1 MLLEFAGQDV
11 RVHVEDGLPGTRTGV
26 KDQTELAT
34 GELVRKLLSH
44 RDHVRKRLGFGC
56 CELNHVAVLRRLRDH
71 QHVDRGLW
79 VHVGERDHSVGL
91 RENLD
96 GDLARHDLAEYRLF
110 CHASILASPRLLV
123 SRESIG
129 WSVMELSAD
138 QSITAR
144 PSEAS
149 RIAGRAQLAGFTL
162 TAAQRDAAEE
172 LELLLDVIGGTT
184 PAREEH
190 GRGVYLWGEVGRGK
204 SWLMDAF
211 LASVGHNRTW
221 RVHYHDLF
229 RHFHRAV
236 YEGTP
241 AARSSDRSAVELAL
255 DELIGNRV
263 VLCIDEF
270 SVNDIADG
278 MLSYRL
284 FTELFSR
291 GLYLVVTSN
300 YQPEHLLP
308 HPVYHEMYLPGI
320 EQLSRELA
328 VVEVGG
334 AQDLRAVARSAGSP
348 ESATGDSSAEA
359 SHESTQAF
367 RRGRHL
373 LSASQADLD
382 AVLEAW
388 GLSAGTPNSIPI
400 GNYTLDAMAVSDGAL
415 RIDFTSLCQT
425 ARATLDYLNLTDRFH
440 RIIIDGVPRLSSEP
454 EAVRRRWIN
463 LVDVLYDRAVEV
475 VLVSDHPLPEIL
487 DTVHANR
494 DTARTNSR
502 LQLLRSR

>member
-1 MLLEFAGQDV
+1 M
-11 RVHVEDGLPGTRTGV
+11 
-26 KDQTELAT
+26 
-34 GELVRKLLSH
+34 
-44 RDHVRKRLGFGC
+44 
-56 CELNHVAVLRRLRDH
+56 
-71 QHVDRGLW
+71 
-79 VHVGERDHSVGL
+79 
-91 RENLD
+91 
-96 GDLARHDLAEYRLF
+96 
-110 CHASILASPRLLV
+110 V
-123 SRESIG
+123 SRECIG
-129 WSVMELSAD
+129 WRVMELSAD
-138 QSITAR
+138 QSIITR
-144 PSEAS
+144 PSGAS
-149 RIAGRAQLAGFTL
+149 RIADRARIAGFTL
-162 TAAQRDAAEE
+162 TEAQSGAAEA
-172 LELLLDVIGGTT
+172 LERLLDVIGGAT
-184 PAREEH
+184 PAAEEH

-211 LASVGHNRTW
+211 LASVGHDRTW

-241 AARSSDRSAVELAL
+241 AAHTSDRTAVELAL

-300 YQPEHLLP
+300 YQPEQLLP

-334 AQDLRAVARSAGSP
+334 SQDLRAVQPSAESAGR
-348 ESATGDSSAEA
+348 ATGAEA
-359 SHESTQAF
+359 SHASTQAF

-373 LSASQADLD
+373 SPESHGDLD

-388 GLSAGTPNSIPI
+388 GLSEGAPTSISV
-400 GNYTLDAMAVSDGAL
+400 GNYTLDAMAVSEDAL
-415 RIDFTSLCQT
+415 RIDFTALCRT
-425 ARATLDYLNLTDRFH
+425 ARATLDYLNLTDRYH
-440 RIIIDGVPRLSSEP
+440 RIVIDGVPQLSAEP

-463 LVDVLYDRAVEV
+463 LIDVLYDRAIEV
-475 VLVSDHPLPEIL
+475 VLVSDHPLAEIL

-502 LQLLRSR
+502 LRLLRSP